1 MFTNDGKTTYLPR
14 LSWGASV
21 TEAGDLR
28 MKPYFDQI
36 RREVFAVEEEVLT
49 NQVVALLRS
58 RGYIVI
64 EPEIVVVRE
73 QIQAYYG

>member
-14 LSWGASV
+14 LSWETSL
-21 TEAGDLR
+21 TEAGDLQ

-36 RREVFAVEEEVLT
+36 WEKVFAVEEEVLT
-49 NQVVALLRS
+49 TQVVALLRS
-58 RGYIVI
+58 RGYTVI

-73 QIQAYYG
+73 QIQAYYS